1 MNGVLLWAILAAMTL
16 AVTAALV
23 VPLLRPRPARGR
35 RADFNRQ
42 VYRDQ
47 LGELDADVERGVVTA
62 AEAEAARVEIQR
74 RLIATADGD
83 GGAPA
88 AAGAPRAAALAVAVL
103 VPAAALGVYLWL
115 GSPGAPAAPEPPRAA
130 GAEAAR
136 EAQELDANI
145 EKLRA
150 HLARQGG
157 DLQGWLLLARSLSVL
172 GRHGEAAAAYRQ
184 AAAIDPGNLDVKAGA
199 AEALV
204 AASGGRVTPEA
215 RAGFREVLA
224 ARPGDPAARYYLA
237 LSKAQAGELGDAFDM
252 WRSLLLDA
260 PADAPW
266 REPVAQR
273 VRELAARLGVD
284 GAAAAPRPKDGGER
298 RGPTAEDVA
307 AAADM
312 PPEERVRMIRGM
324 VEGLAARL
332 EDQPDDAQGWRRLVR
347 VYDVLGE
354 RAGGL
359 RGHGPRGRTPA
370 RRCRRA
376 VRRRERADGGTTARR
391 PGAASG
397 GHGTAANPRYRAREH
412 GRALLH
418 GSGAG
423 GGRRHR
429 ASACHLA
436 RPARAA
442 RPRQPLPRHRETR
455 ARTARIRGLASP
467 RPARP
472 LTAADRQVRCRE
484 RQGTKGGSA
493 PCGTAPTRVVLGVST
508 SQPTSQAS
516 ALPTGRPGSPHPRP
530 RRFPIGPAAPA
541 ASETASPSR
550 NRGLARLASPPCR
563 A

>member
-23 VPLLRPRPARGR
+23 APLLRPRPPRGR

-62 AEAEAARVEIQR
+62 AEAEAARIEIQR
-74 RLIATADGD
+74 RLIATTDGD
-83 GGAPA
+83 GDGEALA

-103 VPAAALGVYLWL
+103 VPAAALSVYLWL
-115 GSPGAPAAPEPPRAA
+115 GSPGAPAAPESPRAA

-150 HLARQGG
+150 RLARQGG
-157 DLQGWLLLARSLSVL
+157 DLQGWLLLARSLTVL
-172 GRHGEAAAAYRQ
+172 GRHGEAAAAYRR
-184 AAAIDPGNLDVKAGA
+184 AAAIDPGNLDIKAGA

-224 ARPGDPAARYYLA
+224 ARPSDPAARYYLA
-237 LSKAQAGELGDAFDM
+237 LGKAQAGELDDAFDM

-284 GAAAAPRPKDGGER
+284 GAAAAPRPEDGGER
-298 RGPTAEDVA
+298 LGPTAEDMA

-312 PPEERVRMIRGM
+312 SPEERLRMIRGM

-347 VYDVLGE
+347 VYGVLGE
-354 RAGGL
+354 RQEAY
-359 RGHGPRGRTPA
+359 A
-370 RRCRRA
+370 AMARA
-376 VRRRERADGGTTARR
+376 VAGLPDDAGALLGAASALMQARR
-391 PGAASG
+391 PGDPVPQAAV
-397 GHGTAANPRYRAREH
+397 TALRRILDIEPENPD
-412 GRALLH
+412 ALFYM
-418 GSGAG
+418 GEVQAEAGAIEQ
-423 GGRRHR
+423 
-429 ASACHLA
+429 
-436 RPARAA
+436 ARATW
-442 RPRQPLPRHRETR
+442 L
-455 ARTARIRGLASP
+455 GLL
-467 RPARP
+467 RR
-472 LTAADRQVRCRE
+472 LD
-484 RQGTKGGSA
+484 
-493 PCGTAPTRVVLGVST
+493 
-508 SQPTSQAS
+508 
-516 ALPTGRPGSPHPRP
+516 PGSPPHATVKR
-530 RRFPIGPAAPA
+530 AL
-541 ASETASPSR
+541 E
-550 NRGLARLASPPCR
+550 RLEPGG
-563 A
+563 